1 LFRRGVPPRTNFTFK
16 HALVRDA
23 AYSTLLRRERQ
34 LLHARIAKV
43 ISEQFSETSETP
55 PEILAHHYTE
65 AGLAEPAVMHWRQA
79 GERARRRWANV
90 EAVKHLTR
98 AIELLPSLR
107 EGAERNRLEF
117 GLNAALGDAMG
128 EIKGYNA
135 PEVEAVY
142 SRAQAVLDDGAALRE
157 QLFVLVG
164 RFNVASVSADHEAAR
179 RIAEQ
184 CLELASR
191 HPQSKALAQ
200 AHRIMGHMD
209 WAQGRFVEARVHL
222 EQCLAISFS
231 EAVARDHSRAFV
243 QDVIIPAWGYLSCL
257 LWQLGYPEQAE
268 AAGRQS
274 VQKAREIGQPS
285 RLAFALHSEMMRRG
299 LFEADSHDGLPLAD
313 EIVACGEH
321 DGVQLYP
328 AWARFYQGVV
338 AAQGVDPRPGIALM
352 RQVRQA
358 LHENKVGLFAPIHL
372 YHLAAAHRRCG
383 EYDIAFGLLE
393 EGIRIIETTGE
404 RMFEAELYRL
414 RGELELEIGRIGS
427 GEAALSTAV
436 TVAHRQQ
443 ARVWELR
450 ATAALA
456 RHWGESGNTAAAR
469 DLLAPVYGWFSE
481 GLDTADLR
489 RARSLLKRLD

>member
-1 LFRRGVPPRTNFTFK
+1 MRGQRELLERHVFGRLSDAALDLGLILQRPDLGGDEAELLFRRGVPPRTNFTFK

-209 WAQGRFVEARVHL
+209 WAQGRFVEAREHL

-231 EAVARDHSRAFV
+231 DQVARDHSRTFV
-243 QDVIIPAWGYLSCL
+243 QDVIFAAWGY
-257 LWQLGYPEQAE
+257 
-268 AAGRQS
+268 
-274 VQKAREIGQPS
+274 
-285 RLAFALHSEMMRRG
+285 
-299 LFEADSHDGLPLAD
+299 
-313 EIVACGEH
+313 
-321 DGVQLYP
+321 
-328 AWARFYQGVV
+328 
-338 AAQGVDPRPGIALM
+338 
-352 RQVRQA
+352 
-358 LHENKVGLFAPIHL
+358 
-372 YHLAAAHRRCG
+372 
-383 EYDIAFGLLE
+383 
-393 EGIRIIETTGE
+393 TGF
-404 RMFEAELYRL
+404 R
-414 RGELELEIGRIGS
+414 
-427 GEAALSTAV
+427 
-436 TVAHRQQ
+436 
-443 ARVWELR
+443 
-450 ATAALA
+450 
-456 RHWGESGNTAAAR
+456 
-469 DLLAPVYGWFSE
+469 
-481 GLDTADLR
+481 
-489 RARSLLKRLD
+489 